1 VSRAD
6 KARAFAIARAEAV
19 EACAAVEIAEACGEV
34 GAAQAEHVLRLADR
48 LVALLTGLL
57 R

>member
-1 VSRAD
+1 
-6 KARAFAIARAEAV
+6 V
-19 EACAAVEIAEACGEV
+19 EACAAVEIAQACGEV
-34 GAAQAEHVLRLADR
+34 SGERAEAVLRLADR